1 MKFKAVY
8 RQSGRRQGG
17 SEGSEER
24 VRAGGRKTA
33 AEQAKRDRPLQ
44 IGKRRVGKRASAKE
58 QGPAGK
64 PVGRRKSEK
73 TRQPRGKPGGGKD
86 GKDRHGGQP
95 EKKRQFDGQE
105 EPEKKRQFDGRER
118 AGKEEAI

>member
-1 MKFKAVY
+1 M
-8 RQSGRRQGG
+8 GRR
-17 SEGSEER
+17 SAER
-24 VRAGGRKTA
+24 ARGRKQNA
-33 AEQAKRDRPLQ
+33 AEQAERDRPLR

-95 EKKRQFDGQE
+95 EKKRQFD
-105 EPEKKRQFDGRER
+105 DRER
-118 AGKEEAI
+118 AGKEEVI